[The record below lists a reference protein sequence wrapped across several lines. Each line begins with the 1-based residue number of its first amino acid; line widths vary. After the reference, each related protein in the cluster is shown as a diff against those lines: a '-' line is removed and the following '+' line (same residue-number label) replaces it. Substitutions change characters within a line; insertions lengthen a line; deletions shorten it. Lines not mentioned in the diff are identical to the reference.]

1 MKLFAVFFIL
11 AAAVTAQTVN
21 TDLKNLRT
29 ADGLSLSSPELPKF
43 KLKFKKPFKYVGGHT
58 FILYEVAR
66 AEQHFYVDADKNG
79 NVSRLYWVQYE
90 NYLPSNT
97 HTYDYSESKQVKI
110 GGLDF
115 AADSAPRKYDPADAR
130 PNSDRAK
137 AIELLTAKG
146 YKIASDDVMTQRLVN
161 MTTPDNRNELMI
173 IYLEVLTPTGF
184 TAADLNKGGKA
195 ADKWP
200 EIATGLLE
208 RATKGFEIVK

>member
-1 MKLFAVFFIL
+1 
-11 AAAVTAQTVN
+11 
-21 TDLKNLRT
+21 
-29 ADGLSLSSPELPKF
+29 
-43 KLKFKKPFKYVGGHT
+43 
-58 FILYEVAR
+58 
-66 AEQHFYVDADKNG
+66 
-79 NVSRLYWVQYE
+79 
-90 NYLPSNT
+90 
-97 HTYDYSESKQVKI
+97 KQVKI

-115 AADSAPRKYDPADAR
+115 AADSAPRKYDPADVR

-146 YKIASDDVMTQRLVN
+146 YKIASGDVMTQRLVN